1 MVLLRIVRQ
10 GLFKLGGTTVGYN
23 GFKIDDVCVMR
34 GNTKLGA
41 VLNVSLPPPKT
52 CGATMPC
59 FRDNVCFAM
68 KHAYLL
74 YPETRASWNGNWRA
88 LMRNRSAYF
97 QAINEAIRR
106 SNIRLFRWHIG
117 GDIVD
122 ENYLVWMIDIA
133 MNHKDVRF
141 LCFTKKYDIAQKW
154 EAMCKAAA
162 PNLTV
167 VLSAWPGMRLPRMAS
182 KRWPIA
188 WMRDPAAPDRRI
200 PADAVRCDGGCD
212 KCGLCFNMKP
222 GQSVY
227 FNKH

>member
-1 MVLLRIVRQ
+1 M
-10 GLFKLGGTTVGYN
+10 GYK
-23 GFKIDDVCVMR
+23 GFKIDGVCVMR

-59 FRDNVCFAM
+59 YRDKVCFAM
-68 KHAYLL
+68 KHGYTL
-74 YPETRASWNGNWRA
+74 YPNTKTAWDGNWRA
-88 LMRNRSAYF
+88 LMRNRSDYF
-97 QAINEAIRR
+97 QAINAAIPR
-106 SNIRLFRWHIG
+106 SKIRLFRWHIG

-122 ENYLVWMIDIA
+122 ENYLIWMVAVASI
-133 MNHKDVRF
+133 HKDVRF
-141 LCFTKKYDIAQKW
+141 LCFTKKYDIVEKNRKL
-154 EAMCKAAA
+154 CRIRA
-162 PNLTV
+162 PNLTI
-167 VLSAWPGMRLPRMAS
+167 VLSAWPGMKLPRMAA

-188 WMRDPAAPDRRI
+188 WMRDPEAPDKRI

-227 FNKH
+227 FDLH